1 VDCHA
6 SDFSVSQDQCLKC
19 HGRQKKEIA
28 IGYSDV
34 HRDAGMNC
42 WECHS
47 SEDLHGDGTEYN
59 SMLEDGAIKAD
70 CENCHYEGGSA
81 PVEDHSVYDPHGGK
95 LHCTTCHA
103 QTVLSCYNCHF
114 ESQVE
119 DHNKRAYKPIS
130 DFILLVNREKDGK
143 VYPATFQSL
152 SHQGNA
158 WIAMGPF
165 TSHTITDEGRGC
177 DDCHNNEVVSEYWDT
192 GEIKFA
198 EWNEADSSLSWKHGI
213 VPIPPDYETSFKMD
227 FITYDG
233 ETSDP
238 VAPSKNWSKIGKDS
252 PDGFQLLFA
261 TPLTEQQMGS
271 LEADMSTIVNNF
283 ETSLHGTRVGKP
295 TWYDKENGGFET
307 LTNVPIEDIGCVE
320 CHGPTDASGNPYP
333 DDYSGGTCGDCH
345 NDDTG
350 EVTQAQCL
358 SCHGRQ
364 KTEIMKLQLA
374 DVHRDRGMEC
384 MDCHGFEDLHGDGN
398 VYTSML
404 DDGAIKADCENCHE
418 GIPETHS
425 GMDHQG
431 KLHCTACHS
440 ETVISCYNCHFESQV
455 ESHNKRAYKPISDFV
470 MLVNREKDGK
480 VYPATFQS
488 LTYQGDAWVAM
499 GPFTS
504 HSIKR
509 EARTCNE
516 CHQNMGGSIEAIED
530 YNATGKIQ
538 FSTWNDEDSTLSWKH
553 GIVPIP
559 EDYETSL
566 KLDFIT
572 YNGSTEDPVAPSKN
586 WSKVKGDWDGIQL
599 LYAEP
604 MSKAQMSK
612 LGFDT
617 TLTRVET
624 LDQLPAAFSL
634 SQNYPNPFN
643 PATIIN
649 YSLAELSD
657 VELKVYDTIGNLVE
671 VLVSSRQTA
680 GSYQVTFDAS
690 NLTSGVYF
698 YSLTAGNFKSV
709 KKLILIK

>member
-1 VDCHA
+1 
-6 SDFSVSQDQCLKC
+6 
-19 HGRQKKEIA
+19 
-28 IGYSDV
+28 
-34 HRDAGMNC
+34 
-42 WECHS
+42 
-47 SEDLHGDGTEYN
+47 
-59 SMLEDGAIKAD
+59 
-70 CENCHYEGGSA
+70 
-81 PVEDHSVYDPHGGK
+81 
-95 LHCTTCHA
+95 
-103 QTVLSCYNCHF
+103 
-114 ESQVE
+114 
-119 DHNKRAYKPIS
+119 
-130 DFILLVNREKDGK
+130 
-143 VYPATFQSL
+143 
-152 SHQGNA
+152 
-158 WIAMGPF
+158 
-165 TSHTITDEGRGC
+165 
-177 DDCHNNEVVSEYWDT
+177 
-192 GEIKFA
+192 
-198 EWNEADSSLSWKHGI
+198 
-213 VPIPPDYETSFKMD
+213 
-227 FITYDG
+227 
-233 ETSDP
+233 
-238 VAPSKNWSKIGKDS
+238 
-252 PDGFQLLFA
+252 
-261 TPLTEQQMGS
+261 
-271 LEADMSTIVNNF
+271 
-283 ETSLHGTRVGKP
+283 
-295 TWYDKENGGFET
+295 
-307 LTNVPIEDIGCVE
+307 
-320 CHGPTDASGNPYP
+320 
-333 DDYSGGTCGDCH
+333 
-345 NDDTG
+345 
-350 EVTQAQCL
+350 
-358 SCHGRQ
+358 
-364 KTEIMKLQLA
+364 
-374 DVHRDRGMEC
+374 
-384 MDCHGFEDLHGDGN
+384 
-398 VYTSML
+398 
-404 DDGAIKADCENCHE
+404 
-418 GIPETHS
+418 
-425 GMDHQG
+425 
-431 KLHCTACHS
+431 
-440 ETVISCYNCHFESQV
+440 
-455 ESHNKRAYKPISDFV
+455 

-504 HSIKR
+504 HSLKR